1 MSLRPLV
8 RTFPLVTLAFILVC
22 AGFTG
27 CAGGDMATVTIS
39 VSHPGF
45 VKTHTP
51 SFFDRMLAFLSF
63 STRVE
68 AGPPPVDFSVD
79 YLTITVSAPDFET
92 ITRDIPLDTGQLTLE
107 VPAGNNRT
115 FTLVAFNDHGDGYIT
130 RDYGG
135 IVTTDLSPGANVTLP
150 IQMGPLPYP
159 PGTLNMLNVEGYTP
173 PYYMEIGWES
183 VSDAAGY
190 YIYCRVGETGPFV
203 KVGRVNGQSNT
214 TYRHYITNPTIWH
227 YFKISSFNENGEGE
241 PTSNDN
247 FGCHPQDC

>member
-1 MSLRPLV
+1 M
-8 RTFPLVTLAFILVC
+8 FPIKRRYLAVFFILSLFT
-22 AGFTG
+22 ASFLITG
-27 CAGGDMATVTIS
+27 CAGGDTATVTINTGI
-39 VSHPGF
+39 H
-45 VKTHTP
+45 KQAATP
-51 SFFDRMLAFLSF
+51 QPTFFDRIIAFFPFIQKANAEPWDGYDL
-63 STRVE
+63 
-68 AGPPPVDFSVD
+68 D
-79 YLTITVSAPDFET
+79 ITVSGAGMATFTNIVPS
-92 ITRDIPLDTGQLTLE
+92 DTGILTFE
-107 VPAGNNRT
+107 VPSGPGRT
-115 FTLVAFNDHGDGYIT
+115 FTAVAYTDGY
-130 RDYGG
+130 RAYGG